1 MSKFKCD
8 TLLANEDW
16 LWCDKQDTDEKIFRI
31 QEQKNLFSHLYTFD
45 LFDLAYDFG
54 ILADWSEY
62 DFKYRKNEWEVW
74 YCNY

>member
-1 MSKFKCD
+1 MIQ
-8 TLLANEDW
+8 LLANDDW

-31 QEQKNLFSHLYTFD
+31 QEQKNLFSHLYMYD

-74 YCNY
+74 HCNY